1 MLVIAIVQGAITP
14 CRDSVHSVVE
24 CQAGIGETVKPQQLS
39 PTRPTRPTRSKE
51 KADVTCLV
59 CGKKY
64 RTLRS
69 DHLQQHGLTRARYR
83 RIYGGP
89 VVGGSPDQRITGS
102 ADPHLALVQSLSQRV
117 SDSTTFLDAL
127 ASECSERILS
137 SAPLRAQVS
146 FAAAQIIQ
154 ARVAIHADAMGRLS
168 RISDELGADWRVKA
182 GGHAGRPTP
191 TKDLV
196 SMAMQAHA
204 EIVKAEE
211 MVLKAAR
218 LALDEQKATAEMADA
233 PGFTYSGA
241 SESIK
246 IPQDLGAADREAL
259 RALMGNLTKF
269 VGATRN
275 ARAAITVAADVVSSG
290 PSRTNMRES
299 PAPAVQ
305 SATDPVE
312 APQTDPLAMT
322 TTPVSSRRRRKRTA

>member
-1 MLVIAIVQGAITP
+1 MLVIAIVQGAIP
-14 CRDSVHSVVE
+14 LCRDSVHSVVE
-24 CQAGIGETVKPQQLS
+24 CQARIGEIVKPQQVS
-39 PTRPTRPTRSKE
+39 PARPARPTRSKE

-69 DHLQQHGLTRARYR
+69 DHLQQHGLTRGRYR
-83 RIYGGP
+83 RIYGAP
-89 VVGGSPDQRITGS
+89 IVGGSPDQRITG
-102 ADPHLALVQSLSQRV
+102 AVDPHLALVQSLSQRV

-154 ARVAIHADAMGRLS
+154 ARVAIHADAMGRLA

-218 LALDEQKATAEMADA
+218 LALDEQTATAEMADA

-275 ARAAITVAADVVSSG
+275 ARAAITVAADVVSSE
-290 PSRTNMRES
+290 PTRKDVRES
-299 PAPAVQ
+299 AVQ
-305 SATDPVE
+305 SATD
-312 APQTDPLAMT
+312 PQTDPLAMT